1 MSTDVEELLRE
12 GMERFTAGV
21 HAPAGLASTAA
32 RLRRRRRA
40 IHGAVAF
47 GAAAATAAAAI
58 LAAVSAGGSTPRA
71 PGTGTR
77 PSAPAMAG
85 GVPGA
90 NPTGPQAHEVAYVVK
105 RVETALTSEHQVFYG
120 QTTSDFGPSST
131 WVHGTHYRWEEFT
144 GTGCGQVLPNGQCTN
159 QGPSERYLAQ
169 GTAQVGGKLT
179 TVYVTYYNREWSGGR
194 FWTAAPTSACSPTG
208 ALEMGGPPIPTN
220 HWADFINATLACG
233 AAKATGHVR
242 INGMETIQITGKPV
256 TVRLKPGYA
265 RTVREKRVR
274 VRWTLYVDPAT
285 YLPVR
290 ISGSTATFGG
300 PSASTMNRSVT
311 DVRWLPPTPAN
322 IAKAMVTIPPGFHRV
337 SSPANQ

>member
-1 MSTDVEELLRE
+1 MSTDVEGLLRD

-21 HAPAGLASTAA
+21 HAPPGLASTAG

-40 IHGAVAF
+40 ARGVA
-47 GAAAATAAAAI
+47 GCAAAAVTAAAVLI
-58 LAAVSAGGSTPRA
+58 AVIVASGSTPRA
-71 PGTGTR
+71 AGNGTQPQPPTVI
-77 PSAPAMAG
+77 S
-85 GVPGA
+85 GVPGT
-90 NPTGPQAHEVAYVVK
+90 NPGGPQAHEVAYVVK
-105 RVETALTSEHQVFYG
+105 RVETALTSERQVFYG
-120 QTTSDFGPSST
+120 QTTSQWGPSST
-131 WVHGTHYRWEEFT
+131 WVYGRHYRWEEYT

-169 GTAQVGGKLT
+169 GTALVGGKLT

-194 FWTAAPTSACSPTG
+194 FWTAAPGSACSATG

-220 HWADFINATLACG
+220 HWADFISATLACG
-233 AAKATGHVR
+233 AAKVTGHVR
-242 INGMETIQITGKPV
+242 VNGVDTIQITGKPV

-265 RTVREKRVR
+265 RAVHEKSVQ

-300 PSASTMNRSVT
+300 PSASTFNRSVT
-311 DVRWLPPTPAN
+311 NVHWLKPTPAN
-322 IAKAMVTIPPGFHRV
+322 QARAMVTIPPRFHRV
-337 SSPANQ
+337 SSPTDQ